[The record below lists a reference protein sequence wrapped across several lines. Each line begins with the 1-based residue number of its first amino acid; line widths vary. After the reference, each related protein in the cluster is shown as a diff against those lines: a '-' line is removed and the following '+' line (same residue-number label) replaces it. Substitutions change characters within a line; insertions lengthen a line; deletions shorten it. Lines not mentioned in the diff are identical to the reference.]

1 MGSRVEIRRIGTFQK
16 KLDFFSPP
24 LYIIVQMRAHKA
36 SKENIVKALTLLEQM
51 IEKSEMDDRV
61 ESSKNPE
68 VALNGD
74 GWVTHHLKLVVE
86 LLKEEEGS

>member
-1 MGSRVEIRRIGTFQK
+1 
-16 KLDFFSPP
+16 
-24 LYIIVQMRAHKA
+24 MRAHKA
-36 SKENIVKALTLLEQM
+36 SKENVDKALSLLEQI

-61 ESSKNPE
+61 ESSKNPD

-86 LLKEEEGS
+86 LLTEGEKS